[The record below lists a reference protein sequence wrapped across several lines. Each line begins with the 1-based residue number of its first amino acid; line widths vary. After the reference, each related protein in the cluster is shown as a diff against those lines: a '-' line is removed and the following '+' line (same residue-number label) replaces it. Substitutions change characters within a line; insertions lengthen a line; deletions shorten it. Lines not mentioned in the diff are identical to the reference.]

1 MLKFESSSN
10 YTSLSLSLSLSLPPV
25 HTVHTVHS
33 EPSSVPRKGAKIALQ
48 VTMRGGAYAHGYRAF
63 ANESYF
69 IR

>member
-10 YTSLSLSLSLSLPPV
+10 YTFLSLSLSPARTY

-48 VTMRGGAYAHGYRAF
+48 VTMRGGDYAHGYRAL